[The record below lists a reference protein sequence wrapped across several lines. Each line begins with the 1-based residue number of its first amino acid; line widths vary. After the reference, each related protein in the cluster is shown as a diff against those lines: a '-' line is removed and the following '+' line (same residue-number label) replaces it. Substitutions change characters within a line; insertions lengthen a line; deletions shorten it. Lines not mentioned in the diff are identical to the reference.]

1 MIDGQPEGRLQLE
14 LADRVVLTKMDLA
27 SPELIEGL
35 RVALAAYPGLEV
47 QDAERAFEMTG
58 GSSIA
63 AAPHRQTS
71 PHDAETSIIELDSPV
86 DSEWLARERG
96 RSSIVRYSRSPSNYR
111 GPSPFGICS
120 SNL

>member
-96 RSSIVRYSRSPSNYR
+96 LVALIYSVVWISNYR
-111 GPSPFGICS
+111 GPSPFQS
-120 SNL
+120 VPAQ